1 VILSA
6 ARNDLFAGLVGA
18 LPWLSLGRVVDG
30 HVEVTHGQQRSLV
43 VEDGEGGWSLCA
55 DDGVVAMLTE
65 MPDGDVVVAA
75 FPKDRQ
81 EQAEALLRPL
91 LGALRDRAM
100 AEQDIESMSYSG
112 AQLLE
117 QSTTLGETLPQLS
130 AAATEEE
137 IASLGLT
144 RCLLAASV
152 ERAVYLR
159 YHERLGRCEVV
170 ACAVRGADGSPELCD
185 YEFDLVVPADQGMCR
200 EVLADFDH
208 FALRQCGERDGQAP
222 EGDLE
227 RLARREVMGVA
238 VTSMQDGRRA
248 PLGVLLLMDKAK
260 SYELLDGRLGSEEG
274 QVALG
279 FASMIGA
286 VLGARRSAALGKE
299 LSMAHTIQ
307 AQILPADAPDVP
319 GFELAA
325 DYRTSG
331 EVGGDYFDYVP
342 MADGRTLVAV
352 ADVSGHNLASG
363 MVMVGAR
370 ATLRTLAAVC
380 DDAGRL
386 MTDLGATMYADLT
399 STERFITAVGVALR
413 PGEGTV
419 EVVNAGHNEV
429 LWYRAESGLVESL
442 SVEGTVLGFLPG
454 VVYGTQ
460 TLQMQA
466 GDCLFL
472 YTDGVTEAQ
481 DDSGEMFG
489 EERLVEVVR
498 HACRKGAADVVASVM
513 TAVERYQSDHEL
525 GDDITL
531 VAIKATGPQERT

>member
-1 VILSA
+1 
-6 ARNDLFAGLVGA
+6 
-18 LPWLSLGRVVDG
+18 
-30 HVEVTHGQQRSLV
+30 
-43 VEDGEGGWSLCA
+43 
-55 DDGVVAMLTE
+55 
-65 MPDGDVVVAA
+65 
-75 FPKDRQ
+75 
-81 EQAEALLRPL
+81 
-91 LGALRDRAM
+91 
-100 AEQDIESMSYSG
+100 
-112 AQLLE
+112 
-117 QSTTLGETLPQLS
+117 
-130 AAATEEE
+130 
-137 IASLGLT
+137 
-144 RCLLAASV
+144 
-152 ERAVYLR
+152 
-159 YHERLGRCEVV
+159 
-170 ACAVRGADGSPELCD
+170 
-185 YEFDLVVPADQGMCR
+185 
-200 EVLADFDH
+200 
-208 FALRQCGERDGQAP
+208 
-222 EGDLE
+222 
-227 RLARREVMGVA
+227 
-238 VTSMQDGRRA
+238 
-248 PLGVLLLMDKAK
+248 
-260 SYELLDGRLGSEEG
+260 
-274 QVALG
+274 
-279 FASMIGA
+279 
-286 VLGARRSAALGKE
+286 
-299 LSMAHTIQ
+299 
-307 AQILPADAPDVP
+307 VP